1 MLGAKLTG
9 SEVKYVQGLSPVA
22 VAAAGSGTAFD
33 AAGFSFGTLFLSC
46 NSGGFTVNLQ
56 RATTSNGTFGNWGAS
71 LTGVASKLAVRSFV
85 LTGSPT
91 WLKVAYDNNNAG
103 SVIPFIG
110 IALQGAY
117 QTPVNQEST
126 TNVFST
132 VLTN

>member
-1 MLGAKLTG
+1 MLGAKLSG

-22 VAAAGSGTAFD
+22 LGAAGSGTAFD
-33 AAGFSFGTLFLSC
+33 AAGFSFGTLLVSC
-46 NSGGFTVNLQ
+46 NSANFTVNLQ
-56 RATTSNGTFGNWGAS
+56 RSTTSNGTFGNWGAS

-91 WLKVAYDNNNAG
+91 WYKVAYDNNGAG
-103 SVIPFIG
+103 SVTPFIG
-110 IALQGAY
+110 IVLQGAY